1 MLQHGQNHAV
11 TSCCEHG
18 SSLRDAQALSDDA
31 RANLN
36 DGSEAESLHV
46 GASSRQCGATNK
58 LARPTTTFRR
68 TLLAPWTRTWG
79 DLSCQ
84 YPEAARSC
92 TACRKARRSDR
103 GNALSVGNQGAA
115 PEPAFWR
122 KGATWICWRGWLATD
137 L

>member
-68 TLLAPWTRTWG
+68 TLLAPWTRTWRSLLPIPG
-79 DLSCQ
+79 GRKILHCLSKSSTERSWQRTLSRESGGSTWTRILEKRGHLDLLKGLIGH
-84 YPEAARSC
+84 RS
-92 TACRKARRSDR
+92 
-103 GNALSVGNQGAA
+103 
-115 PEPAFWR
+115 
-122 KGATWICWRGWLATD
+122 
-137 L
+137 